1 MLSASTL
8 ALAQN
13 ETAPDPIFAA
23 IDVHKA
29 TWAVFM
35 AADSDE
41 ANDAACAKDA
51 DAIRAMV
58 HTIPTTLAGLLA
70 LVRYVV
76 ECEAADEVT
85 VVGICADGAD
95 RSMGGPICGERLLA
109 TIATALERL
118 GRS

>member
-13 ETAPDPIFAA
+13 ETAADPIFAA

-51 DAIRAMV
+51 DAI

-118 GRS
+118 VRS